1 MSDLLDRIVELG
13 RRIAILEAGTG
24 TGLGG
29 TDQTIKGCHDRLDAL
44 MGAGKS
50 SAPMCRVRK
59 SSANN
64 VADSTATAIGF
75 GSEDYDTDTMH
86 DNSTNPSRITF
97 TTAGKYHVGAM
108 IKWAGA
114 AGGTR
119 KVSIVL
125 GGATTLA
132 AVEHPADCESMTISL
147 DYVFTAAQYV
157 ELVVYQDSGGTIQVL
172 VEDGSPTFWAHKI
185 G

>member
-1 MSDLLDRIVELG
+1 MTDLLDRIVELG

-29 TDQTIKGCHDRLDAL
+29 TDQTIKASHDRLDAI

-50 SAPMCRVRK
+50 SVPMCRVSK

-64 VADSTATAIGF
+64 VADSTATTIGF
-75 GSEDYDTDTMH
+75 GTEGYDTDTMH

-108 IKWAGA
+108 VKWETA

-119 KVSIVL
+119 LVSIVL
-125 GGATTLA
+125 GGASTLA
-132 AVEHPADCESMTISL
+132 AVEHPADCEYMTVAV
-147 DYVFTAAQYV
+147 DYVFTAGQYV

-172 VEDGSPTFWAHKI
+172 AADGSPAFWAHKI